1 MSTSVTSNHAS
12 ATVMDQVGPNIIHHV
27 SNTFSETDAFH
38 PIISLPTIL
47 GINFSVSKHVLMLWI
62 VASLLFLT
70 IVIPVRRFISS
81 GKNVPSGWV
90 NAIEAISKFIR
101 DTIVRPN
108 VGDKWVMTWAP
119 ILMTFFFFIL
129 YANGIGMVPIF
140 DVLGLFN
147 RLVLNIPPDP
157 HGTHSGNVIN
167 GMLHGG
173 VTATGNFNVT
183 GALATVTFFSIMVA
197 GTLAHGFLQHWKNL
211 VPHGLPIPVYFLL
224 IPIEIMG
231 LFVKP
236 FALTMRLAANMTGG
250 HVALLALLSLMAIF
264 GELFSTAVGV
274 GVASVAV
281 PMAVAI
287 SALELIV
294 VLVQAYVFTLLTA
307 VFIGMAIHVHH

>member
-1 MSTSVTSNHAS
+1 MSALAAAEHSNS
-12 ATVMDQVGPNIIHHV
+12 NVMDQVGPNIIHHV

-38 PIISLPTIL
+38 PIISLPTVFGVNL
-47 GINFSVSKHVLMLWI
+47 SVSKHVLMLWI
-62 VASLLFLT
+62 VSFLLVLT
-70 IVIPVRRFISS
+70 IILPVRKFIRS
-81 GKNVPSGWV
+81 KKRVPSGWV
-90 NAIEAISKFIR
+90 NAIEAIAKFIR
-101 DTIVRPN
+101 DAIALPN
-108 VGDKWVMTWAP
+108 IGEKWILTWAP
-119 ILMTFFFFIL
+119 LLMTFFFFIL
-129 YANGIGMVPIF
+129 YSNGIGMVPIF
-140 DVLGLFN
+140 DVLGLIN
-147 RLVLNIPPDP
+147 RFVIGVPPDA

-167 GMLHGG
+167 DMLHGG

-183 GALATVTFFSIMVA
+183 GALATVTFFSIMIA

-264 GELFSTAVGV
+264 GELFGTSVGI
-274 GVASVAV
+274 GVASIAI
-281 PMAVAI
+281 PMAVAVA
-287 SALELIV
+287 ALEIIV

>member
-1 MSTSVTSNHAS
+1 MTKSVTPDHTSS
-12 ATVMDQVGPNIIHHV
+12 SVMDQVGPNIIHHV

-38 PIISLPTIL
+38 PIISLPTFF

-62 VASLLFLT
+62 VSLLLFLT
-70 IVIPVRRFISS
+70 IVIPVRRFIAS

-101 DTIVRPN
+101 DTIAKPN

-119 ILMTFFFFIL
+119 LLMTFFFFIL

-147 RLVLNIPPDP
+147 RFILNVPADA
-157 HGTHSGNVIN
+157 HGVYSGNVIN

-264 GELFSTAVGV
+264 GELFNTGVGI
-274 GVASVAV
+274 GVASVAI

-287 SALELIV
+287 SALEIIV